1 VFPGILN
8 WTLPSRAAV
17 FAADKKDPKNQ
28 LLAFSF
34 QLSASSVPEPLL
46 RFPANRKLHFASAA
60 SSTPMKL
67 KAES

>member
-1 VFPGILN
+1 
-8 WTLPSRAAV
+8 V

-60 SSTPMKL
+60 SSTPIKL
-67 KAES
+67 RAES